1 MGYYHVISCTMYAAR
16 DGLRWQGAPKSI
28 GSTRCSQSLCPS
40 VICVFSRFFG
50 SLVSKSSTPKRLMID
65 VTL

>member
-28 GSTRCSQSLCPS
+28 GSIRCSPIALS
-40 VICVFSRFFG
+40 VGDLRIQPDLRE
-50 SLVSKSSTPKRLMID
+50 PR
-65 VTL
+65 